1 MNNKII
7 KTNTPIKKSSDLENT
22 IIENSFMNNMSVLP
36 MDVINQIKEY
46 CNPDILFFQI
56 KTIFQ
61 ILQNIVLK

>member
-36 MDVINQIKEY
+36 MDV
-46 CNPDILFFQI
+46 
-56 KTIFQ
+56 
-61 ILQNIVLK
+61 